1 MCEVSGIILKWM
13 FAFHSSVSWEIM
25 MLVKIML
32 WFYSLT
38 YSTWSRK
45 HLRIRGCQISKLLK
59 VNNMLFPDALRTFK
73 KHQSEER
80 LKPFTI
86 DTQISH
92 RFLCLK
98 SPFLRFFF
106 ISLPPLPLRKQKLQL
121 LYFRFSFLGYS
132 AVQYLCWKG
141 SIRFRFRYR
150 RYSTKDI
157 CCIWFMVTARRKYRQ
172 SLSQPATSKKP
183 FVRRA

>member
-1 MCEVSGIILKWM
+1 
-13 FAFHSSVSWEIM
+13 
-25 MLVKIML
+25 
-32 WFYSLT
+32 
-38 YSTWSRK
+38 
-45 HLRIRGCQISKLLK
+45 
-59 VNNMLFPDALRTFK
+59 MLFPDALRTFK

-157 CCIWFMVTARRKYRQ
+157 WHLPPLPTHLQEDPLSHVRVKSYHIISGVMFIYRTKHLR
-172 SLSQPATSKKP
+172 SLKRYNNESQIYKTQLNNIPIVMKQRT
-183 FVRRA
+183 

>member
-1 MCEVSGIILKWM
+1 
-13 FAFHSSVSWEIM
+13 
-25 MLVKIML
+25 
-32 WFYSLT
+32 
-38 YSTWSRK
+38 
-45 HLRIRGCQISKLLK
+45 
-59 VNNMLFPDALRTFK
+59 MLFPDALRTFK

-157 CCIWFMVTARRKYRQ
+157 WHLPPLPTHLQEDPLSHVRVKSYRKNANQ
-172 SLSQPATSKKP
+172 EWCSFIGLSTLDLLNAIITSLKYTKYNSTT
-183 FVRRA
+183 FR

>member
-32 WFYSLT
+32 WLYSLT

-73 KHQSEER
+73 KHQREER

-106 ISLPPLPLRKQKLQL
+106 YKPSSSSSPKTKTTIII
-121 LYFRFSFLGYS
+121 FSFFLFGLFS
-132 AVQYLCWKG
+132 SSVSVLKG
-141 SIRFRFRYR
+141 FHSFP
-150 RYSTKDI
+150 
-157 CCIWFMVTARRKYRQ
+157 
-172 SLSQPATSKKP
+172 L
-183 FVRRA
+183 